1 MDNTNLMPM
10 NLMNI
15 RSRCL
20 DRMIELLKDD
30 KGKLSSEFGIT
41 GVQDLKVQL
50 VDCANAL
57 AKFTSAG
64 PSESTVGK
72 TGLTLSTSRALYDRK
87 IYDLTVGDFESI
99 MIKKG
104 FMNGAVTLWVMGLMY
119 GENRSFPRQIRAKC
133 ISPIT
138 MTVCSTSCLKCS
150 DWSHPERQNR
160 KKRIPWCR
168 Y

>member
-57 AKFTSAG
+57 AKFIIG
-64 PSESTVGK
+64 GDPSKSTVGK
-72 TGLTLSTSRALYDRK
+72 TGLTLSTSRALYD
-87 IYDLTVGDFESI
+87 
-99 MIKKG
+99 
-104 FMNGAVTLWVMGLMY
+104 
-119 GENRSFPRQIRAKC
+119 
-133 ISPIT
+133 
-138 MTVCSTSCLKCS
+138 
-150 DWSHPERQNR
+150 
-160 KKRIPWCR
+160 
-168 Y
+168 

>member
-57 AKFTSAG
+57 AKFIIG
-64 PSESTVGK
+64 GDPSESTVGK

-104 FMNGAVTLWVMGLMY
+104 FMNGSGHLVGKGLMY
-119 GENRSFPRQIRAKC
+119 GENRSFPRQIR
-133 ISPIT
+133 SQ
-138 MTVCSTSCLKCS
+138 MLKPYYYDCMFDELLKVLGLEPS
-150 DWSHPERQNR
+150 R
-160 KKRIPWCR
+160 KTKP
-168 Y
+168 